1 MNNVVIYDKIDDIKD
16 IVEYYGGGIL
26 NQGCVKSVQ
35 RGDILKNNIRVE
47 SYQTASF
54 TIPISTVNTNKAY
67 IAGYVESL
75 STSGTIHIGANLAL
89 SNANTIT
96 ITLYSD
102 GAAGSFDIV
111 GSWQVVEFY

>member
-1 MNNVVIYDKIDDIKD
+1 M
-16 IVEYYGGGIL
+16 
-26 NQGCVKSVQ
+26 KSVQ

-102 GAAGSFDIV
+102 GASGSFDIV